1 MFNGGPTLNGF
12 TLFMERI
19 RNLRQELA
27 ERNFEISS
35 VSVKF
40 SVDDRVKSFY
50 GSDLRTIFLPACWI
64 MVIRNSHDYSSV
76 ITVLSGV
83 RAILLKNK
91 HESALT
97 MSFEMEFFTSIGLNE
112 TGIN

>member
-40 SVDDRVKSFY
+40 SVDDRVKSFM
-50 GSDLRTIFLPACWI
+50 GLISEQF
-64 MVIRNSHDYSSV
+64 SSPLV
-76 ITVLSGV
+76 
-83 RAILLKNK
+83 
-91 HESALT
+91 
-97 MSFEMEFFTSIGLNE
+97 GLWPFV
-112 TGIN
+112 TH